1 MVYKLKQRKTVFSSQ
16 EMELAAATEKLAEC
30 QETIF
35 LLGKQLKL
43 MRPHAEYPGSPSR
56 DRSQK
61 KVESFTG
68 DETTT
73 SSINLHNVDM
83 SEIDTATS
91 GDMQQAGGES
101 PMNLYDTLFSS
112 SESEV
117 NNLLRSPIDL
127 KHSNNRFAKSGSTSS
142 SAATPEKNSRGFS
155 RFFSAKA
162 KNDH

>member
-1 MVYKLKQRKTVFSSQ
+1 
-16 EMELAAATEKLAEC
+16 MELAAATERLAEC

-43 MRPHAEYPGSPSR
+43 MRPQPEYQGSPSR

-61 KVESFTG
+61 KVESFTE
-68 DETTT
+68 DEKTT
-73 SSINLHNVDM
+73 SSTNLHNVDM
-83 SEIDTATS
+83 SEMDTATS
-91 GDMQQAGGES
+91 ADIKQTGGES
-101 PMNLYDTLFSS
+101 PMNLYDTIFSP

-127 KHSNNRFAKSGSTSS
+127 KHSNSRSAKSGSTSS

-155 RFFSAKA
+155 RFFSTKS